1 MKLAHLCTTI
11 LTALLSVGEL
21 TAGTGG
27 NFDSN
32 DDLTIHVYFTYDEDD
47 SKFDSPGS
55 TWQTY
60 FVEAAKAYYNAFESK
75 SKIKKIYIY
84 NNLPEGKTKA
94 DVWIDENPN
103 FGAWATPGTFGSR
116 SGNVTLLNGVLGES
130 GFGHRTLVHEL
141 GHYIYELG
149 DCYGGFIG
157 GEHLE
162 WLPADQREMAK
173 AQGWRGYMW
182 SDSWL
187 KRLVS
192 PDLDGKDVFWNKG
205 GDHQT
210 SMMDGNGPE
219 FAVDST
225 QVEEKKFTFKMP
237 SYTYLSRNFLTGNFS
252 VKVRRGDTR
261 AKEYTCWTAGWDKL
275 RSPLIFNWTSEW
287 DLIADYHG
295 WTMPTSTSPDTLNSA
310 DNPMFCIVGDVALA
324 ICLDRSG
331 SMNTDNRIGLAKSG
345 ANVVINH
352 LRAGSDS
359 RNGHFA
365 GVLSFDSSVTVDHSI
380 TEIAMESDRGP
391 LRSAVNAM
399 SAGGGTSIGA
409 ALSRCQTQLLTHSE
423 KEKVIILLSDGQS
436 GDNALA
442 PVPSLIAND
451 ITVYTIAIGSGA
463 DTATLGSIASQTG
476 GEMRASNSSGDTV
489 RFFEELF
496 SKLTGA
502 GAATSTSASIL
513 PGEQF
518 SDTAYVESGA
528 DRVTFSFVTSAP
540 QMAFSIQDPSGT
552 VYEQGTTDPNV
563 SFRSSGEHRL
573 FEVRDPTEGFW
584 TVIIDNPVLP
594 GAFGPFE
601 RVEDPPVPISN
612 TLPAVT
618 STLQV
623 ADSALITEL
632 QVALEIRHTYVGD
645 LEVTLTSPLGTSVT
659 LHNRTGGSTD
669 DLVGTY
675 GTSLVPSQPLSAFNG
690 EDVQGTWTLVVSDL
704 AGGDEGTLV
713 SWSVANG
720 AAAAADEA
728 SVSYSVNSPEVL
740 VDGDVSS
747 TSVAFPDPVLITAGV
762 RAEGVPV
769 AGAMV
774 YAEASK
780 PDGSSVLIDLFDNG
794 DPSTGDLNSGDGV
807 YSALFNDYSGNGTYE
822 FRVHCVNEV
831 GEPSGYIHGGGPQE
845 VTIPPFERQFTL
857 QTTVSGVPPNFNR
870 FFTIAGLNASH
881 NPSKPN
887 AGRMALKGEF
897 SMPFDADFDFSTIN
911 PSVNVGPFA
920 RAYPGAV
927 WKQAGRKPR
936 FVYSAGPDKAQMEF
950 WVGGSSK
957 GKFDFK
963 SSNANLSGV
972 FVNPDSV
979 PVSLGVGSLA
989 DTLSVSVDARGSSFR
1004 LGSST
1009 PTPEFFVTTLSLSHG
1024 KTPGKDAIA
1033 FAGKATGP
1041 FSFDPLVH
1049 DFTLTIGS
1057 YTIAIPSGGW
1067 TSQRRTKLTFG
1078 QSSRTGPKVL
1088 LTYDIE
1094 KGTLTFKGANLD
1106 LSSML
1111 GSNTAF
1117 VSLNLGG
1124 ISGGQWT
1131 YQITMGVDR
1140 TGLRKRY

>member
-11 LTALLSVGEL
+11 LTTLLSVGEL

-94 DVWIDENPN
+94 DVWIDSDSS
-103 FGAWATPGTFGSR
+103 FGAWANPGTFGRR
-116 SGNVTLLNGVLGES
+116 SGNVTLLNGVLGAS

-149 DCYGGFIG
+149 DCYGGQID
-157 GEHLE
+157 GERPE
-162 WLPADQREMAK
+162 WLDESERMLVSAGLNYRT
-173 AQGWRGYMW
+173 YMW
-182 SDSWL
+182 SDDWIRS
-187 KRLVS
+187 RVS
-192 PDLDGKDVFWNKG
+192 SLTGTQVFNNVG
-205 GDHQT
+205 GDGAT
-210 SMMDGNGPE
+210 STMDTNGPE
-219 FAVDST
+219 FSVDST
-225 QVEEKKFTFKMP
+225 QVKERTLSFELP
-237 SYTYLSRNFLTGNFS
+237 SFRYKNFLGIT
-252 VKVRRGDTR
+252 VTRKADRR
-261 AKEYTCWTAGWDKL
+261 AKNYTCRTEGWKKL
-275 RSPLIFNWTSEW
+275 ESPLFSDWTSEW

-295 WTMPTSTSPDTLNSA
+295 WTMPTSTSTDTLNSA

-331 SMNTDNRIGLAKSG
+331 SMDTDNRIGLAKSG

-352 LRAGSDS
+352 LRAGADS

-391 LRSAVNAM
+391 LRSVVSAM

-502 GAATSTSASIL
+502 GASTSTSASIV

-573 FEVRDPTEGFW
+573 FEVRDPAEGFW

-601 RVEDPPVPISN
+601 KVEDPPVPISN

-675 GTSLVPSQPLSAFNG
+675 GSSLVPSQPLSAFNG

-747 TSVAFPDPVLITAGV
+747 TSVAFPDPVLLTAGV
-762 RAEGVPV
+762 RATGVPV
-769 AGAMV
+769 AGAVV
-774 YAEASK
+774 YAEVFK

-822 FRVHCVNEV
+822 FRVHCVNENGV
-831 GEPSGYIHGGGPQE
+831 PSAYGDGDPNQIIQQLA
-845 VTIPPFERQFTL
+845 IPPFEREFTL